1 MRRFYIIILF
11 IFSLFR
17 IQGQELRCNIQ
28 VVSQKIQGTNRSVF
42 QTLQQALY
50 EFMNNTVWTNH
61 VYQNDERIECTIM
74 LRLDKHEGDQFKGS
88 LQVQSSRP
96 VFNSAYNSVMFN
108 FVDNDLDFRYVEN
121 EPIEFSPSTHISNL
135 TSILAYYA
143 YIIIG
148 LDYDSFSSNGGS
160 EFFNMAETIVNN
172 AQNATER
179 GWKSADG
186 LDHKNRYWLVKDLL
200 DSDYRNIRAF
210 YYRYHRQGL
219 DLLESKTAE
228 GRSNAADA
236 VRLLQDIYRQKPDP
250 YMYPLQVVLDA
261 KSNEFVNIFTES
273 PPEEKNRV
281 YRILTEIDPS
291 NVNKYDNIKK
301 EQ

>member
-1 MRRFYIIILF
+1 MIIILV
-11 IFSLFR
+11 FSLLKL
-17 IQGQELRCNIQ
+17 QGQELRCNIQ

-42 QTLQQALY
+42 QTLQSALY

-61 VYQNDERIECTIM
+61 VYQMDERIECTIM

-88 LQVQSSRP
+88 LQIQASRP
-96 VFNSAYNSVMFN
+96 VYNSSYNSVMLN

-121 EPIEFSPSTHISNL
+121 EPLEYSPSTHISNL

-143 YIIIG
+143 YIILG

-160 EFFNMAETIVNN
+160 EFFNIAETIVNN

-210 YYRYHRQGL
+210 YYKYHRQGL
-219 DLLESKTAE
+219 DLLESKMPE
-228 GRSNAADA
+228 GRSNIADA
-236 VRLLQDIYRQKPDP
+236 IKLLQDIYRQKPDP

-261 KSNEFVNIFTES
+261 KSDEFVNVFMQS

-281 YRILTEIDPS
+281 YKMLTEIDPA
-291 NVNKYDNIKK
+291 NVSKYDKIK
-301 EQ
+301 QAQ